1 MPLYS
6 VAEPAA
12 LRSTLGPTRAARRR
26 SVPGVA
32 KERLKSPRARL
43 FVALDL
49 PDEVI
54 RALGRWQQRQLADPA
69 LRPMPAE
76 QLHITLAFLGYHPV
90 KAIERIAEIVTGISP
105 EPVPMRFER
114 EASPV
119 PKGRPRLYALN
130 AHSPAAIALQ
140 TEISDALLAARLYEP
155 EKRPFWP
162 HVTVARVRSERVAP
176 KKGERKGKGR
186 PRRVGN
192 PPGPLPAALTEHGFG
207 AVRLR
212 LYRSNLKPTGAEY
225 EALAGLDLPP
235 APGVDAKKR

>member
-1 MPLYS
+1 MQP
-6 VAEPAA
+6 
-12 LRSTLGPTRAARRR
+12 
-26 SVPGVA
+26 VP

-49 PDEVI
+49 PDGVLEGL
-54 RALGRWQQRQLADPA
+54 RRWQGRQLRDPA

-76 QLHITLAFLGYHPV
+76 QLHITLAFLAYHPV
-90 KAIERIAEIVTGISP
+90 KAIDRIAEIVTGVGLR
-105 EPVPMRFER
+105 PVPMRFER

-130 AHSPAAIALQ
+130 AESPAAIELQ
-140 TEISDALLAARLYEP
+140 GELSDALEAARLYKP

-162 HVTVARVRSERVAP
+162 HVTVARVRSERMAP
-176 KKGERKGKGR
+176 KQGERKGRGR
-186 PRRVGN
+186 PRRVAD
-192 PPGPLPAALTEHGFG
+192 PPGPLPAALAEQAFD

-235 APGVDAKKR
+235 APGVDAQRGDERDG

>member
-1 MPLYS
+1 MP
-6 VAEPAA
+6 
-12 LRSTLGPTRAARRR
+12 
-26 SVPGVA
+26 

-43 FVALDL
+43 FVALDF
-49 PDEVI
+49 PDEV
-54 RALGRWQQRQLADPA
+54 LTSLQRWQGRQLTDPA

-76 QLHITLAFLGYHPV
+76 QFHITLAFLAYHPV
-90 KAIERIAEIVTGISP
+90 KAIERIAEIVTGVDPRS
-105 EPVPMRFER
+105 VPLRFER

-130 AHSPAAIALQ
+130 AESPAAIELQ
-140 TEISDALLAARLYEP
+140 AELSDALEAARFYRP

-162 HVTVARVRSERVAP
+162 HVTVARVRSERMAP

-186 PRRVGN
+186 PRRVAS
-192 PPGPLPAALTEHGFG
+192 PPGPLPAALTEQAFD

-225 EALAGLDLPP
+225 EPLAGLDLPA

>member
-1 MPLYS
+1 MP
-6 VAEPAA
+6 
-12 LRSTLGPTRAARRR
+12 
-26 SVPGVA
+26 
-32 KERLKSPRARL
+32 KDRLKSPRARL

-49 PDEVI
+49 PDDVVEGL
-54 RALGRWQQRQLADPA
+54 RRWQRRQLTDPA
-69 LRPMPAE
+69 LRPMAAD
-76 QLHITLAFLGYHPV
+76 QLHITLAFLAYHPV
-90 KAIERIAEIVTGISP
+90 KKIERIAEIVTGVDPKPI
-105 EPVPMRFER
+105 PMRFER

-130 AHSPAAIALQ
+130 ADSRAAIELQ
-140 TEISDALLAARLYEP
+140 AELSDALEAARLYTP
-155 EKRPFWP
+155 EKRAFWP
-162 HVTVARVRSERVAP
+162 HVTVARVRSERLPP

-186 PRRVGN
+186 PRRVAT
-192 PPGPLPAALTEHGFG
+192 PPGPLPAALTERTF

>member
-1 MPLYS
+1 
-6 VAEPAA
+6 
-12 LRSTLGPTRAARRR
+12 
-26 SVPGVA
+26 
-32 KERLKSPRARL
+32 
-43 FVALDL
+43 
-49 PDEVI
+49 
-54 RALGRWQQRQLADPA
+54 
-69 LRPMPAE
+69 
-76 QLHITLAFLGYHPV
+76 V
-90 KAIERIAEIVTGISP
+90 KAIDRIAEIVTGAKLR
-105 EPVPMRFER
+105 PVPMRFER

-130 AHSPAAIALQ
+130 AESPAAIALQ
-140 TEISDALLAARLYEP
+140 AELSDALEAARFYKP

-162 HVTVARVRSERVAP
+162 HLTVARVRSERMAP

-192 PPGPLPAALTEHGFG
+192 PPGPLPASLAEQTF

>member
-1 MPLYS
+1 M
-6 VAEPAA
+6 
-12 LRSTLGPTRAARRR
+12 
-26 SVPGVA
+26 A

-49 PDEVI
+49 PEEVI
-54 RALGRWQQRQLADPA
+54 EGLKRWQGRKLADPA

-76 QLHITLAFLGYHPV
+76 QLHITLAFLAYHPV
-90 KAIERIAEIVTGISP
+90 KAIERIAEIVTGVP
-105 EPVPMRFER
+105 PRPVPMRFER

-130 AHSPAAIALQ
+130 AQSPAAIELQAELSAAL
-140 TEISDALLAARLYEP
+140 EEARLYKP

-162 HVTVARVRSERVAP
+162 HVTVARVRSERTAP

-186 PRRVGN
+186 PRRVAD
-192 PPGPLPAALTEHGFG
+192 PPGALPATLTEQTF

-235 APGVDAKKR
+235 AAGVDAKKR

>member
-1 MPLYS
+1 MRL
-6 VAEPAA
+6 
-12 LRSTLGPTRAARRR
+12 
-26 SVPGVA
+26 VP

-49 PDEVI
+49 PDGI
-54 RALGRWQQRQLADPA
+54 LDGLARWQQRQLGDPA

-76 QLHITLAFLGYHPV
+76 QLHITLAFLAYHPV
-90 KAIERIAEIVTGISP
+90 KVIDRIAEIVTGIAP
-105 EPVPMRFER
+105 RPVPLRFER
-114 EASPV
+114 EASAV

-130 AHSPAAIALQ
+130 AASPEAIKLQ
-140 TEISDALLAARLYEP
+140 AELADALEAARLYKP

-162 HVTVARVRSERVAP
+162 HLTVARVRSERMAP

-186 PRRVGN
+186 PRRVAN
-192 PPGPLPAALTEHGFG
+192 PPGPLPASLTEHMF

-225 EALAGLDLPP
+225 EALAGLDLP
-235 APGVDAKKR
+235 ASGADANTR